1 MRGRAIVTSSR
12 IVDRPARI
20 PQQLGFRRRA
30 DTRSCGSTGS
40 ASLIALVMASASCE
54 ATVGTHIER
63 QVRRDGDPVASLPVN
78 PRARQAS
85 S

>member
-1 MRGRAIVTSSR
+1 MKGRAIVTSSR
-12 IVDRPARI
+12 TVDRAVTI
-20 PQQLGFRRRA
+20 PQQLGFRRMA

-40 ASLIALVMASASCE
+40 TSLIALAMASASCE
-54 ATVGTHIER
+54 ATVGTHIEW
-63 QVRRDGDPVASLPVN
+63 QVRRDGHPVVSLPVN